1 MKTSRRAFIQKSAA
15 SLATLSLLS
24 DSLFADAKGKK
35 GKELTGVQL
44 YSIRDDMKAD
54 ALGTLKKL
62 SAIGYKHVEHA
73 NYVDRKFYGWSAAE
87 FKKVLDDL
95 GMKMPSG
102 HTVLS
107 KNRHWDDSKKDFND
121 TWKYLVEDA
130 ATCGQMFVISPSM
143 SQEARK
149 STSELKAFMDLFN
162 KAGELCKKSGM
173 KFGYHNH
180 DFEFAEKLD
189 GVSVYDIIL
198 KNTDPSLVM
207 QQLDIGNLY
216 NGGANALEI
225 VKQYPGRFESMHVK
239 DEIKATEGNE
249 KYESTILGTGIVPV
263 KEVIDTGRKNGTIHF
278 IIEQESYQGKTPLEC
293 MKEDLEIMKKWGYKS

>member
-15 SLATLSLLS
+15 SLATLSILS
-24 DSLFADAKGKK
+24 DSIFAAAKP
-35 GKELTGVQL
+35 KELTGIQL

-62 SAIGYKHVEHA
+62 ASFGYKHVEHA
-73 NYVDRKFYGWSAAE
+73 NYVDRKFYGWSATE
-87 FKKVLDDL
+87 FRKVLDDL
-95 GMKMPSG
+95 GLAMPSG
-102 HTVLS
+102 HTVMS
-107 KNRHWDDSKKDFND
+107 KQRHWDDTKKDFTD
-121 TWKYLVEDA
+121 AWKYTVEDA
-130 ATCGQMFVISPSM
+130 AVCGQMFVISPSM

-149 STSELKAFMDLFN
+149 SSSELKAFMEIFN
-162 KAGELCKKSGM
+162 KSGELCKKSGM

-180 DFEFAEKLD
+180 DFEFSEKLD
-189 GVSVYDIIL
+189 GSTVYDIIL

-216 NGGANALEI
+216 NGGANALEV

-249 KYESTILGTGIVPV
+249 RYESTILGAGIVNPR
-263 KEVIDTGRKNGTIHF
+263 EVIDLGRKNGTIHF
-278 IIEQESYQGKTPLEC
+278 IIEQESYQGKTPLDC
-293 MKEDLEIMKKWGYKS
+293 AKEDLDIMKKWGYKS